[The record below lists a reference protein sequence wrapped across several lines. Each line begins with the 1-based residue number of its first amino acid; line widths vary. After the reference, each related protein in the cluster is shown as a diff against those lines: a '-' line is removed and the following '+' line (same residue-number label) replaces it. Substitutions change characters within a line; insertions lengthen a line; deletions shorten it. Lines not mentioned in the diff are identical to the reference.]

1 MKVNALAL
9 GVHSFPAHKDPCGI
23 GFALQHCKPSH
34 LRHILLKYTDSDG
47 AAIVVCIED

>member
-23 GFALQHCKPSH
+23 GFALRHRKPSH
-34 LRHILLKYTDSDG
+34 LRYILLKYTDQDG
-47 AAIVVCIED
+47 AAIVACNKD